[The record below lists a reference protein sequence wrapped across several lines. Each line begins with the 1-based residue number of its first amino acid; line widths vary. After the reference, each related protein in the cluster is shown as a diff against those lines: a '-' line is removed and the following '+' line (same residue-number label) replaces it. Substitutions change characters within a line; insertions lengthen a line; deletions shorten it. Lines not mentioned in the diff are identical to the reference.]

1 MKGKWTLLG
10 SILAM
15 LLLAL
20 AVGLARAQ
28 EPQPPQGS
36 VGIQAALGT
45 AFTYQG
51 QLKKAGSPISDTCD
65 FQFSLWDAAGSGS
78 PPTGGNQIGSTQT
91 GVSVSNGYF
100 TISDLDFGA
109 MPSRAMPAGCRL
121 QSGAPEIPVTPPS
134 RASRSP
140 RHRTPSS
147 AKPPR
152 GAA

>member
-51 QLKKAGSPISDTCD
+51 QLKKAGSPISGTCD
-65 FQFSLWDAAGSGS
+65 FQFSLWDEAGSGS
-78 PPTGGNQIGSTQT
+78 PPTGGNRIGITQT
-91 GVSVSNGYF
+91 A
-100 TISDLDFGA
+100 TISVTNGLFTAQIDFGA
-109 MPSRAMPAGCRL
+109 AYQCLPGRCPLAADWSQVR
-121 QSGAPEIPVTPPS
+121 
-134 RASRSP
+134 RS
-140 RHRTPSS
+140 S
-147 AKPPR
+147 
-152 GAA
+152 